1 MRSKK
6 QRSQGQASSACRV
19 VSTPIGPP
27 NKMRP
32 RRSCQPIVDQDKDAA
47 ADNDRQNDECHYARR
62 KLISL
67 KTIRHLKLQEKDK
80 PVSRNALGRHSWLC
94 GMAWKPC
101 VKSDPRLNIVWQ
113 VLVPH
118 GGSRTN
124 PKTRTVKPPPNKS
137 LQRRRLSHAR
147 RSDNDQV
154 IKRCDRV
161 GFIPLSPCGANSLN
175 SVHSATSEK
184 AAWPCQSMPCLG

>member
-1 MRSKK
+1 VRSKK

-67 KTIRHLKLQEKDK
+67 KTIRHLKLQEQDK

-113 VLVPH
+113 VLVPLWRK
-118 GGSRTN
+118 SNEPKN
-124 PKTRTVKPPPNKS
+124 PNGEAAAKQIIAASSSFPCPAER
-137 LQRRRLSHAR
+137 QRSGHQA
-147 RSDNDQV
+147 
-154 IKRCDRV
+154 
-161 GFIPLSPCGANSLN
+161 
-175 SVHSATSEK
+175 
-184 AAWPCQSMPCLG
+184 M